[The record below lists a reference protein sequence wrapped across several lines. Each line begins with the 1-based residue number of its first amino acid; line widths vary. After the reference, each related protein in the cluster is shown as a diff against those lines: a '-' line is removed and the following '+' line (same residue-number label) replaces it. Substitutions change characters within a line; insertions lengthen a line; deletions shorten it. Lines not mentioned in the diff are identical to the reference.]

1 MKARIERELIS
12 CGCWWVEKNPK
23 IRSCGVDGIDG
34 FRRRVGKRIAGASH
48 VGKKEKTVRTMD

>member
-12 CGCWWVEKNPK
+12 CGCWWMEKNPK

-34 FRRRVGKRIAGASH
+34 KRIVGVSH

>member
-1 MKARIERELIS
+1 M
-12 CGCWWVEKNPK
+12 EKNPK
-23 IRSCGVDGIDG
+23 IRSCGVDDIDG